1 MSLSQLAILRHIIM
15 FCRADR
21 AERQK
26 LAKEKAEKER
36 LDKEKEKQQMHDR
49 QERARILKESA
60 LLAQDAVN
68 QHFSESLRRVSSAN
82 LSSLLFKFSCKPEVY
97 YCPRHR
103 LVAFT
108 KYLCNLASQGAYSHT
123 SPYFSLKYWGGAI
136 ALLSTTAANAT

>member
-1 MSLSQLAILRHIIM
+1 M

-68 QHFSESLRRVSSAN
+68 QHFSESLRRVSSAI
-82 LSSLLFKFSCKPEVY
+82 FIAVQIFACKPEVY

-108 KYLCNLASQGAYSHT
+108 KYLCNLTSQGAYSHT
-123 SPYFSLKYWGGAI
+123 SPYFSLKYWGGGNSPFVHHSRKCH
-136 ALLSTTAANAT
+136 LKSHV